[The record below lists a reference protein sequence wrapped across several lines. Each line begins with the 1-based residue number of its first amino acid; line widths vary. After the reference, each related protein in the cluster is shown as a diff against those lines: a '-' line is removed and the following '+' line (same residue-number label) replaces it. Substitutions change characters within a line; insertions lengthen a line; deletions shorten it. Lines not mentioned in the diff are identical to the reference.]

1 MQREA
6 RSDRGWEQWPGRRT
20 PDESGR
26 SRLRALFLP
35 SEADVATAELVAAHG
50 RDIEAQ
56 LAQLQ
61 AVVGDLE
68 GRERAVH
75 ELEAGVA
82 QLLREG
88 SVELDQLQH
97 ELSQRAEVLERRD
110 RSLSEAEADVDER
123 RRELGAVELRRAAL
137 ERRSA
142 TIEERESELERR
154 AEELAALARQLQ
166 ELGGALGGRDDGG
179 GGGVDAHVVL
189 TIDGGYRV
197 TGSTG
202 PPPQVGD
209 TVVLDGLPHRCIRVT
224 RSPFP
229 ADSRRC
235 AVVERIPEPEPVSG

>member
-20 PDESGR
+20 SDESGR

-50 RDIEAQ
+50 RDLQEQ
-56 LAQLQ
+56 LAQLR

-82 QLLREG
+82 QLLRHG

-97 ELSQRAEVLERRD
+97 ELSQHAEVLERRD
-110 RSLSEAEADVDER
+110 RSLSAAEAAVDER
-123 RRELGAVELRRAAL
+123 RRELGAVELRSAAL

-142 TIEERESELERR
+142 TFEERESELERR
-154 AEELAALARQLQ
+154 AEELAQLAIELQ
-166 ELGGALGGRDDGG
+166 ELGGALGGLEDVDGSL
-179 GGGVDAHVVL
+179 DAHVVL
-189 TIDGGYRV
+189 TSDGGYRV
-197 TGSTG
+197 RESAG
-202 PPPQVGD
+202 PPPQVGEI
-209 TVVLDGLPHRCIRVT
+209 VELDGIHHRCVRVT

-229 ADSRRC
+229 ADARLC
-235 AVVERIPEPEPVSG
+235 AAVERIPEPEPVSG

>member
-56 LAQLQ
+56 LAQLR

-82 QLLREG
+82 QLLRDG

-110 RSLSEAEADVDER
+110 RSVSAAEAAVDER

-154 AEELAALARQLQ
+154 AEELAQLARQLQ
-166 ELGGALGGRDDGG
+166 ELGGALGGRENDGG
-179 GGGVDAHVVL
+179 SVDAHVVL
-189 TIDGGYRV
+189 TIDGGYHV
-197 TGSTG
+197 TESTG

-209 TVVLDGLPHRCIRVT
+209 TVVLDGLPHKCLRVT